1 MAAATASEDG
11 ARTSWRLVAIY
22 DTSFSP
28 GFRDRNPKKKKKKL
42 EQKKNIEM
50 LSTKPSPL
58 RALGR
63 RSSLLS

>member
-28 GFRDRNPKKKKKKL
+28 GFRDRNQKKTGIKKKKKKY
-42 EQKKNIEM
+42 
-50 LSTKPSPL
+50 
-58 RALGR
+58 
-63 RSSLLS
+63 